1 MSVNGDKKVEERD
14 AKRRFQQRQSH
25 SADYAAVDRN
35 ILIRALCSV
44 SLAGGALRFG
54 YSRDGNIF
62 AVGVLGDGDAY
73 TLWATS
79 VEELDITLSDL
90 AEHFEDIP
98 PLRNGGG
105 RAQKR
110 G

>member
-1 MSVNGDKKVEERD
+1 MSANGDKKIEERD
-14 AKRRFQQRQSH
+14 GKRKFQQRQYH
-25 SADYAAVDRN
+25 SADYATVDRDK
-35 ILIRALCSV
+35 LIRALCSV

-54 YSRDGNIF
+54 YSRDGNIY
-62 AVGVLGDGDAY
+62 AIGVLGDGDAY

-79 VEELDITLSDL
+79 TEELDITLEDL